1 MTIIEANKML
11 EKIDNDLEYWLNK
24 KAIILE
30 DTIYP
35 SSPDLSNVRVEGGK
49 RTDKY
54 KHLDYAIDEI
64 DPEIDRLYKEKRILE
79 EYIEKELIRL
89 GKYNEVEQKIY
100 ELRNDYEYIKNH
112 RGKKRTWW
120 EIANMINYSERQCYR
135 IYKKITGKRNDE

>member
-24 KAIILE
+24 KAIIIE

-64 DPEIDRLYKEKRILE
+64 DPEIEKLYKEKRILE

-89 GKYNEVEQKIY
+89 GKYKEIEQLIIY
-100 ELRNDYEYIKNH
+100 YKEQCIENY
-112 RGKKRTWW
+112 TWLQ
-120 EIANMINYSERQCYR
+120 ISQRVHYSVTQCRR
-135 IYKKITGKRNDE
+135 IYRKWKKQREI

>member
-35 SSPDLSNVRVEGGK
+35 SAPDSSNVRVEGGK
-49 RTDKY
+49 RTDRY

-64 DPEIDRLYKEKRILE
+64 DPEIEKLYKEKRILE

-89 GKYNEVEQKIY
+89 GKYKEIEQLIIY
-100 ELRNDYEYIKNH
+100 YKEQCIENY
-112 RGKKRTWW
+112 TWLQ
-120 EIANMINYSERQCYR
+120 ISQKVHYSITQCRR
-135 IYKKITGKRNDE
+135 IYKKWKNQRNI